1 MLQKTIVKRA
11 IFLIH
16 PRSIEHQRE
25 DWKFDMFCKG
35 CRQEKLRREFP
46 LENVTDKCDH
56 APLHCLRCVT
66 FSVKNVNKCPQ
77 CSQDVTTDD
86 LRYCEFVE
94 TLERLFPDSPHVFLE
109 ATDDASQETNLTI
122 SIVMLGG
129 DCTVLQY
136 RPDLT
141 VRDLK
146 IHVENRLGYLPEK
159 QRLLY
164 HDKELKSYADSRL
177 PTLEDYNIEPF
188 STLYLIILLYAIP
201 DALNEVVFDL
211 FWGYPSSRRDYL
223 DASVLIYNRS
233 SLQGIV
239 DYRLLSF
246 SGVAHS
252 GDVLDDAERI
262 GHHTINVKLKDLP
275 INVDKLFFTLSAWNS
290 PNISSYKNPS
300 LRFFDAKEPNKQ
312 LCSDQM
318 EHAAYSQA
326 IIMCSLSKID
336 GVWNVFSL
344 RTLSAGNA
352 KSYLPLQQTIGGII
366 TQGLC

>member
-1 MLQKTIVKRA
+1 
-11 IFLIH
+11 
-16 PRSIEHQRE
+16 
-25 DWKFDMFCKG
+25 MFCKG

-46 LENVTDKCDH
+46 FETLTEECDH

-66 FSVKNVNKCPQ
+66 HSVKNASKCPQ
-77 CSQDVTTDD
+77 CSQDVAADNP
-86 LRYCEFVE
+86 RYCEFVE
-94 TLERLFPDSPHVFLE
+94 TLERLFPDSPHLLLE
-109 ATDDASQETNLTI
+109 TTYDASQETNLTI

-136 RPDLT
+136 HPDMT

-146 IHVENRLGYLPEK
+146 ISVGKRLGYLPEK

-164 HDKELKSYADSRL
+164 KDMELKSCANSRL
-177 PTLEDYNIEPF
+177 LTLEDYNVEPF

-211 FWGYPSSRRDYL
+211 FWGYPPSRCDFL

-239 DYRLLSF
+239 DFSRRSF
-246 SGVAHS
+246 VGVAHS
-252 GDVLDDAERI
+252 GDVMDHVKRI
-262 GHHTINVKLKDLP
+262 GHHTINVKLKDFP
-275 INVDKLFFTLSAWNS
+275 SNIDKLFFTLSAWNS
-290 PNISSYKNPS
+290 PNISSYLNPS
-300 LRFFDAKEPNKQ
+300 LRFFDAKKPNKQ

-352 KSYLPLQQTIGGII
+352 KNYLPLQQTIGGII